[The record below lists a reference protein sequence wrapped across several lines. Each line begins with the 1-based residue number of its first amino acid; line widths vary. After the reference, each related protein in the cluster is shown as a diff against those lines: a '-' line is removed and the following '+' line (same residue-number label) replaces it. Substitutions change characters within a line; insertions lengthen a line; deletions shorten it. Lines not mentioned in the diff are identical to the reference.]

1 MSIIAKRLSAVKPSP
16 TLAVTTKAKE
26 LKAQGVDV
34 VDLGVGEPDFPT
46 PKHICDAAKAA
57 LDRGETKY
65 VPVAGTLAFRQAIC
79 GKLKR
84 ENNLDYTPDEITVN
98 CGGKGTLY
106 NLFIATVDEGDEVV
120 IPAPY
125 WVSYPDMVRLAGGT
139 PVFVTGHEENGFKIT
154 PDDLEKAITPK
165 TKWFVLNSPSN
176 PSGAAYSRE
185 ELRALADVLARHEN
199 VWIVSDEIYEH
210 IVYDGFKSYS
220 IAAVAPE
227 LKNRTLTVNGLSKSF
242 SMTGWRVGYAAGPVE
257 VIKAMNK
264 VQSQSTSHAVSFC
277 QSAGVVALNSPMD
290 FLAERNA
297 TFKARRDMVAA
308 KLNAVKGMSCRTPEG
323 AFYLYPSVAGCIG
336 KKTPDGKVIE
346 NDTDFASALLEA
358 EGVAVVPGVAFGLS
372 LYFRLSYATSTE
384 ALKKACERIKRFC
397 ESLS

>member
-98 CGGKGTLY
+98 CGGKGTLC

-139 PVFVTGHEENGFKIT
+139 PVFVTGYEENGFKIT

-372 LYFRLSYATSTE
+372 PYFRLSYATSTE
-384 ALKKACERIKRFC
+384 ALEKACERIKRFC

>member
-139 PVFVTGHEENGFKIT
+139 PVFVTGYEENGFKIT

-227 LKNRTLTVNGLSKSF
+227 LKNRALTVNGLSKSF

-372 LYFRLSYATSTE
+372 PYFRLSYATSTE
-384 ALKKACERIKRFC
+384 ALEKACERIKRFC